1 MNQDYTNIT
10 TMIDDSLLEFAK
22 KHTSKEVITFD
33 ETSNQEFPNKE
44 EMLYEI
50 GWYVFAGTL
59 LACRK
64 GLYDKRKEILDYLL
78 KQKLAEYNN
87 EKLNALL
94 KDYNI
99 HFQISSYM
107 VEAIQEWRKNG

>member
-1 MNQDYTNIT
+1 METGFQNLASQ
-10 TMIDDSLLEFAK
+10 IDGKALEFAK
-22 KHTSKEVITFD
+22 KHTSEEVITFD
-33 ETSNQEFPNKE
+33 ETPNQEFPNKE